1 MQIVKASDLFENI
14 SSIYNNDFENAKNI
28 TLDFSDIEN
37 IDFKALKTLLSI
49 QKVALMNNKSIQIK
63 NVTPKVNRM
72 LDVTG
77 LNKTFENVASNPVL
91 RK

>member
-1 MQIVKASDLFENI
+1 MQIVKASDLFEDI
-14 SSIYNNDFENAKNI
+14 SRIYNNDFESAENI

-49 QKVALMNNKSIQIK
+49 QKVAIMNNKSIQIK
-63 NVTPKVNRM
+63 NVKPKINRM

>member
-1 MQIVKASDLFENI
+1 MQIVKASDLFEDI
-14 SSIYNNDFENAKNI
+14 SRIYNNDFESAENI

-49 QKVALMNNKSIQIK
+49 QKVAIMNNKSMQIK
-63 NVTPKVNRM
+63 NVKPKINRM

-77 LNKTFENVASNPVL
+77 LYKTFENAASNPIL